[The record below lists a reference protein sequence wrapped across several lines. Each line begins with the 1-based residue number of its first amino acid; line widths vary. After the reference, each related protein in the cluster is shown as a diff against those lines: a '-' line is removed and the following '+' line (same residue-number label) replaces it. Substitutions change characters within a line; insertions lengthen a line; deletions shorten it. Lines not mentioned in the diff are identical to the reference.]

1 MPHQTCQ
8 IGWPKH
14 KSVFNFVDEGRT
26 SMKRHRA
33 LKASLLLMAGC
44 WVISMLLLPAP
55 AAARDIK
62 VGIVD
67 TYSGPAAVFGN
78 DALNGFKLAVNEINK
93 QGVLGGKIVFTT
105 RDEQFKVD
113 IALNMAKELV
123 LKEDVDVLVGTINS
137 GASMAIS
144 EAVAK
149 KEKVP
154 FIVWTAKSENITG
167 KAGHRYVFSTAEN
180 TAMAGKSAAVA
191 FAQKPYKKFWIAG
204 DDYEYGH
211 AIADAVWR
219 NLKKIK
225 PEAEA
230 IGKTWWKPGEP
241 DLIPYLTAIQAAK
254 PDCII
259 FATGGV
265 SMANVLKAIK
275 ATGME
280 NKIPAWIHTAT
291 DHSVLK
297 PLGMNA
303 PEGVMG
309 TIQYHYYYPDLAA
322 NKKFVK
328 DFQAAYGNPPGFPA
342 FNAYT
347 TAHFIAEAFRQA
359 GKIDKEKFIDALEGL
374 KVETPVGKVEMRACD
389 HQAVYPMFLGTTKI
403 SKEFGGAISSDIITL
418 RGAEVMPT
426 CEEIAEARKQK

>member
-1 MPHQTCQ
+1 
-8 IGWPKH
+8 
-14 KSVFNFVDEGRT
+14 
-26 SMKRHRA
+26 MKNARVLGAWTVLFAGLFAVAA
-33 LKASLLLMAGC
+33 LLP
-44 WVISMLLLPAP
+44 PAP
-55 AAARDIK
+55 AEARDIK
-62 VGIVD
+62 IGIVD

-78 DALNGFKLAVNEINK
+78 DALNGFKLAVDEINK

-113 IALNMAKELV
+113 IGLNMAKELV
-123 LKEDVDVLVGTINS
+123 LKENVDVLVGTINS

-211 AIADAVWR
+211 AIGDAIWR

-225 PEAEA
+225 PEVEV

-259 FATGGV
+259 FATGGA

-275 ATGME
+275 TTGME

-347 TAHFIAEAFRQA
+347 TAYFIAEAFRQA
-359 GKIDKEKFIDALEGL
+359 GKIDKEKFIDTLEGL
-374 KVETPVGKVEMRACD
+374 KVDTPVGKVEMRACD

-403 SKEFGGAISSDIITL
+403 SKEYGGAIASDIITL
-418 RGAEVMPT
+418 RGAEVMPS
-426 CEEIAEARKQK
+426 CEEIEEARKQK

>member
-1 MPHQTCQ
+1 
-8 IGWPKH
+8 
-14 KSVFNFVDEGRT
+14 
-26 SMKRHRA
+26 MKKARVLGAWTVLFAGLFAVAA
-33 LKASLLLMAGC
+33 LLP
-44 WVISMLLLPAP
+44 PAP
-55 AAARDIK
+55 AEARDIK
-62 VGIVD
+62 IGIVD

-78 DALNGFKLAVNEINK
+78 DALNGFKLAVDEINK

-113 IALNMAKELV
+113 IGLNMAKELV
-123 LKEDVDVLVGTINS
+123 LKENVDVLVGTINS

-211 AIADAVWR
+211 AIGDAIWR

-225 PEAEA
+225 PEVEV

-259 FATGGV
+259 FATGGA

-275 ATGME
+275 TTGME

-347 TAHFIAEAFRQA
+347 TAYFIAEAFRQA
-359 GKIDKEKFIDALEGL
+359 GKIDKEKFIDTLEGL
-374 KVETPVGKVEMRACD
+374 KVDTPVGKVEMRACD

-403 SKEFGGAISSDIITL
+403 SKEYGGAIASDIITL
-418 RGAEVMPT
+418 RGAEVMPS
-426 CEEIAEARKQK
+426 CEEIEEARKQK

>member
-1 MPHQTCQ
+1 
-8 IGWPKH
+8 
-14 KSVFNFVDEGRT
+14 
-26 SMKRHRA
+26 MKNARVLGAWTVLFAGLFAVAA
-33 LKASLLLMAGC
+33 LLP
-44 WVISMLLLPAP
+44 PAP
-55 AAARDIK
+55 AEARDIK
-62 VGIVD
+62 IGIVD

-78 DALNGFKLAVNEINK
+78 DALNGFKLAVDEINK

-113 IALNMAKELV
+113 IGLNMAKELV
-123 LKEDVDVLVGTINS
+123 LKENVDVLVGTINS

-211 AIADAVWR
+211 AIGDAIWR

-225 PEAEA
+225 PEVEV

-259 FATGGV
+259 FATGGA

-275 ATGME
+275 TTGME

-347 TAHFIAEAFRQA
+347 TAYFIAEAFRQA
-359 GKIDKEKFIDALEGL
+359 GKIDKEKFIDTLEGL
-374 KVETPVGKVEMRACD
+374 KIDTPVGKVEMRACD

-418 RGAEVMPT
+418 RGAEVMPS
-426 CEEIAEARKQK
+426 CEEIEEARKQK

>member
-1 MPHQTCQ
+1 
-8 IGWPKH
+8 
-14 KSVFNFVDEGRT
+14 
-26 SMKRHRA
+26 MKRQFA
-33 LKASLLLMAGC
+33 LKASLLLMAGW
-44 WVISMLLLPAP
+44 WVISALLLPAP

-78 DALNGFKLAVNEINK
+78 DALNGFKLAVDEINK

-113 IALNMAKELV
+113 IGLNMAKELV
-123 LKEDVDVLVGTINS
+123 MKENVDVLVGTINS

-154 FIVWTAKSENITG
+154 FFVWTAKSENITG

-180 TAMAGKSAAVA
+180 TAMAGKSAGVA
-191 FAQKPYKKFWIAG
+191 LSQKPFKKFWIAG

-211 AIADAVWR
+211 ALADAAWR
-219 NLKKIK
+219 NLSKIK
-225 PEAEA
+225 PEVET

-259 FATGGV
+259 FATGGL

-275 ATGME
+275 ATGM
-280 NKIPAWIHTAT
+280 KTPAWIHTAT

-347 TAHFIAEAFRQA
+347 TAQFIAEGFRAA
-359 GKIDKEKFIDALEGL
+359 GKIDKEKFIDAVEGL
-374 KVETPVGKVEMRACD
+374 KVDTPVGKVEMRACD

-418 RGAEVMPT
+418 RGAEVMPS
-426 CEEIAEARKQK
+426 CEEIAQARKAK

>member
-1 MPHQTCQ
+1 
-8 IGWPKH
+8 
-14 KSVFNFVDEGRT
+14 
-26 SMKRHRA
+26 MKRERI
-33 LKASLLLMAGC
+33 SWIGLLLFFAGC
-44 WVISMLLLPAP
+44 ALAALLPSP

-123 LKEDVDVLVGTINS
+123 LKENVDVLVGTINS

-149 KEKVP
+149 KEKIP

-225 PEAEA
+225 PEVET

-259 FATGGV
+259 FATGGL
-265 SMANVLKAIK
+265 SMANVLKAMK

-347 TAHFIAEAFRQA
+347 TAYFIAEAFRQA
-359 GKIDKEKFIDALEGL
+359 GKIDKEKFIDSLEGL
-374 KVETPVGKVEMRACD
+374 KVDTPVGKVEMRACD

>member
-1 MPHQTCQ
+1 
-8 IGWPKH
+8 
-14 KSVFNFVDEGRT
+14 
-26 SMKRHRA
+26 MKKARVLGAWTVLFAGLFAVAA
-33 LKASLLLMAGC
+33 LLP
-44 WVISMLLLPAP
+44 PAP
-55 AAARDIK
+55 AEARDIK
-62 VGIVD
+62 IGIVD

-78 DALNGFKLAVNEINK
+78 DALNGFKLAVDEINK

-113 IALNMAKELV
+113 IGLNMAKELV
-123 LKEDVDVLVGTINS
+123 LKENVDVLVGTINS

-211 AIADAVWR
+211 AIGDAIWR

-225 PEAEA
+225 PEVEV

-259 FATGGV
+259 FATGGA

-275 ATGME
+275 TTGME

-347 TAHFIAEAFRQA
+347 TAYFIAEAFRQA
-359 GKIDKEKFIDALEGL
+359 GKIDKEKFIDTLEGL
-374 KVETPVGKVEMRACD
+374 KVDTPVGKVEMRACD

-403 SKEFGGAISSDIITL
+403 SKEFGGAISTDIITL
-418 RGAEVMPT
+418 RGAEVMPS
-426 CEEIAEARKQK
+426 CEEIAEARTQK

>member
-1 MPHQTCQ
+1 
-8 IGWPKH
+8 
-14 KSVFNFVDEGRT
+14 
-26 SMKRHRA
+26 MK
-33 LKASLLLMAGC
+33 KARVLGAWTVLFAGLFA
-44 WVISMLLLPAP
+44 VAALLPPVP
-55 AAARDIK
+55 AEARDIK
-62 VGIVD
+62 IGIVD

-78 DALNGFKLAVNEINK
+78 DALNGFKLAVDEINK

-113 IALNMAKELV
+113 IGLNMAKELV
-123 LKEDVDVLVGTINS
+123 LKENVDVLVGTINS

-211 AIADAVWR
+211 AIGDAIWR

-225 PEAEA
+225 PEVGA

-259 FATGGV
+259 FATGGA

-275 ATGME
+275 TTGME

-347 TAHFIAEAFRQA
+347 TAYFIAEAFRQA
-359 GKIDKEKFIDALEGL
+359 GKIDKEKFIDTLEGL
-374 KVETPVGKVEMRACD
+374 KVDTPVGKVEMRACD

-403 SKEFGGAISSDIITL
+403 SKEFGGAIATDIITL
-418 RGAEVMPT
+418 RGAEVMPS
-426 CEEIAEARKQK
+426 CEEIEEARKQK

>member
-1 MPHQTCQ
+1 MKKGRILS
-8 IGWPKH
+8 IG
-14 KSVFNFVDEGRT
+14 
-26 SMKRHRA
+26 
-33 LKASLLLMAGC
+33 LLLAFAGC
-44 WVISMLLLPAP
+44 ALSALLPATVE
-55 AAARDIK
+55 ARDIK

-78 DALNGFKLAVNEINK
+78 DALNGFKLAVSEINK

-113 IALNMAKELV
+113 IGLNMAKELV
-123 LKEDVDVLVGTINS
+123 LKENVDVLVGTINS

-328 DFQAAYGNPPGFPA
+328 DFQTAYGNPPGFPA

-347 TAHFIAEAFRQA
+347 TAYFIAEAFRQA
-359 GKIDKEKFIDALEGL
+359 GKIDKEKFIDALEGI
-374 KVETPVGKVEMRACD
+374 KVDTPVGKVEMRACD

-418 RGAEVMPT
+418 RGAEVMPS
-426 CEEIAEARKQK
+426 CEEIAQARIQK